1 MLDARTDSLDDEDFP
16 AFSCHPPTHK
26 EARLLGE
33 CETKLG
39 QQLAMKCGKRAIVA
53 FTCVKE
59 FRAADSPNDG
69 GLLHS
74 IRYNWAR
81 RRI

>member
-1 MLDARTDSLDDEDFP
+1 MQEQIPWMTIPSQLLVAT
-16 AFSCHPPTHK
+16 HPTHK

-59 FRAADSPNDG
+59 FRAADSLNDG